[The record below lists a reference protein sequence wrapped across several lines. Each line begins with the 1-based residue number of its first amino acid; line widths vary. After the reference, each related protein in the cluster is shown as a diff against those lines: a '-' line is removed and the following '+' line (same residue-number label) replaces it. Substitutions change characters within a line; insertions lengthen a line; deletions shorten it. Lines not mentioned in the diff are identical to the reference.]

1 MLGDRWE
8 TRRLSTK
15 LVKPYLMEKTTIHV
29 LLVEDSPTDAM
40 LLRQVLSRANPGEW
54 QMTHV
59 ERLSE
64 AIDISRESTRQI
76 LADSQK
82 EIFRQNGFDVVLLD
96 LHLPDSTGL
105 DTVKEYWAA
114 IPDIP
119 VVVLTGLDDEDLAL
133 QAMTEG
139 AQDYLVKDQITI
151 QRLLRSI
158 RHAIERGEILNKLRE
173 SEELTRQALAKEQE
187 LNELKSN
194 FVAMVS
200 HEFRTPMT
208 TIRTAIEILEYN
220 NDQLTDDR
228 RAKYY
233 IRIQKAIN
241 QTLELLDEIL
251 FLSRTEAS
259 KQELYPQPLNLESFC
274 SELTEIFQISAGNQ
288 HNIIFTL
295 QGECIQAE
303 MDEELLNCIFTNLL
317 SNAIKYSPQQ
327 SNILF
332 DLTCQDDMAIFRVQD
347 DGRGIPLKD
356 QSHLFQTFYRA
367 SNVGTTQ
374 GTGLGLA
381 IVKKCVDLHGGKI
394 QIDSQEN
401 IGTTVTVTLPLHSVA
416 ASPNF
421 KF

>member
-1 MLGDRWE
+1 
-8 TRRLSTK
+8 
-15 LVKPYLMEKTTIHV
+15 MEKTTIHI

-40 LLRQVLSRANPGEW
+40 LLRQVLLRANPGEC

-64 AIDISRESTRQI
+64 AIDISRENTRQI
-76 LADSQK
+76 LADSQN
-82 EIFRQNGFDVVLLD
+82 ESFPQQRFDVVLLD

-105 DTVKEYWAA
+105 DTVKEYRAA
-114 IPDIP
+114 IPDIS

-133 QAMTEG
+133 QAMSEG

-151 QRLLRSI
+151 QRLVRSI
-158 RHAIERGEILNKLRE
+158 RYAIERGEILNKLRE
-173 SEELTRQALAKEQE
+173 SEERSRKALAKEQE

-220 NDQLTDDR
+220 SDKLTDER

-233 IRIQKAIN
+233 DRIQKAIN

-259 KQELYPQPLNLESFC
+259 KQELYPQPLNLENFC
-274 SELTEIFQISAGNQ
+274 RELTEVFQISAGSQ
-288 HNIIFTL
+288 HKIIFTL
-295 QGECIQAE
+295 QGECNQAQ

-327 SNILF
+327 SEILF
-332 DLTCQDDMAIFRVQD
+332 DLTCENDIAIFRVKDQ
-347 DGRGIPLKD
+347 GRGIPLKD
-356 QSHLFQTFYRA
+356 QTHLFQTFYRG
-367 SNVGTTQ
+367 SNVGTTK

-381 IVKKCVDLHGGKI
+381 IVKKCVDLHGGQI

-401 IGTTVTVTLPLHSVA
+401 VGTTVTVMLPLHSA

-421 KF
+421 EV